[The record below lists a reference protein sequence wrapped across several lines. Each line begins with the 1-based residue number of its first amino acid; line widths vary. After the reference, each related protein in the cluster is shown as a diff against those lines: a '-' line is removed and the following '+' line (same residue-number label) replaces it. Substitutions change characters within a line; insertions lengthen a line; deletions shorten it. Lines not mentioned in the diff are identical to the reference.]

1 MNELYKRLLDEVS
14 DEHTKVKEQSL
25 NSKVLLVDGLNT
37 FIRAWTVNPAMDD
50 NGDHIGGITGLLKS
64 IGYAIREYKATR
76 CIIVFDG
83 KGGSDSRKKIFNGY
97 KADRGKSRFRVN
109 RQYEDMMSKE
119 DESVSMKRQMI
130 GLIELLEYL
139 PVDIMLFDSIEA
151 DDVIGYIAS
160 QIITEDDGA
169 IVMSSDKDFLQ
180 LVKSNVE
187 VYSPSKKKLYTEQTI
202 VEEFG
207 IHPNNFM
214 VYRCLDGDT
223 SDNINGIS
231 GCGLKTII
239 KRFPEVVESE
249 RIEFDKLFQLCEER
263 GAGKGPKI
271 YNDILDG
278 KPIVE
283 RNFRLMQ
290 LENPEIS
297 SNTRLK
303 INAKYKENI
312 SKLDK
317 LSFIKKAM
325 SMKVIDALGD
335 VNSWITNNFS
345 LINKYSK

>member
-37 FIRAWTVNPAMDD
+37 FIRAWTVNPTMDD
-50 NGDHIGGITGLLKS
+50 NGDHIGGITGFLKS

-83 KGGSDSRKKIFNGY
+83 KGGSDSRKKIFSGY
-97 KADRGKSRFRVN
+97 KADRGSNRFRVN

-160 QIITEDDGA
+160 QLVTEDDGA

-187 VYSPSKKKLYTEQTI
+187 VYSPSKKKLYTEQKV

-239 KRFPEVVESE
+239 KRFPEVVESQ
-249 RIEFDKLFQLCEER
+249 RVEFDKLYELCEER

-271 YNDILDG
+271 YKDIIDG

-297 SNTRLK
+297 SNTRMK
-303 INAKYKENI
+303 INAKYQENV

-335 VNSWITNNFS
+335 VNSWVVKTFGTIS
-345 LINKYSK
+345 KYSK

>member
-50 NGDHIGGITGLLKS
+50 NGDHIGGITGFLKS